1 MVVSFQE
8 RQASFLVFRLWLNA
22 SSTFAKERGLSGLVQ
37 PAESLSALTQSYLK
51 RMAVPYQRREAALP
65 YLWLVSQF
73 FNPLNN
79 DLSKP
84 GVVLPSFAM
93 SRQIG
98 G

>member
-1 MVVSFQE
+1 
-8 RQASFLVFRLWLNA
+8 
-22 SSTFAKERGLSGLVQ
+22 
-37 PAESLSALTQSYLK
+37 
-51 RMAVPYQRREAALP
+51 MAVPYQRREAALP